1 MRTLK
6 FISIGLCLLFVSVLQ
21 AQRHTETITKQER
34 FPSNSSENLL
44 VVYNIN
50 GPVRVEGTNS
60 NEVSISVE
68 KTIKGNNNR
77 QLEQGKSEIGIKVER
92 SGNIIYVYH
101 DSPYTEFNLETGRF
115 NHRGPWNGIK
125 YDYLLDITVK
135 VPKNTNLELSTINR
149 GDIFAQRVEAN
160 DISVSNINGAITLED
175 ISGKTYANALNKDIN
190 ISYSKNPSKDSKY
203 ASLNGDINI
212 NVKNGLNA
220 DVSFKSLNGDIYTNL
235 DTRSSNAAM
244 KMEKGKGRKGT
255 KYKMNKNTEFQI
267 GSGGIRMDFD
277 VLNGDVTIKG

>member
-1 MRTLK
+1 MKKLQ
-6 FISIGLCLLFVSVLQ
+6 SITTVLCLLIVGTMF
-21 AQRHTETITKQER
+21 AQKHSETLTDTKQ

-44 VVYNIN
+44 VVYNVN
-50 GPVRVEGTNS
+50 GSIKVEGTNS
-60 NEVSISVE
+60 NTVSISV
-68 KTIKGNNNR
+68 KKSISGNNNR
-77 QLEQGKSEIGIKVER
+77 QLEQGKQEIGIKVETKDD
-92 SGNIIYVYH
+92 IIYVYH
-101 DSPYTEFNLETGRF
+101 DSPYTEFDLETGRF
-115 NHRGPWNGIK
+115 SHKGPWNGIK
-125 YDYLLDITVK
+125 YDYLLDITIK

-149 GDIFAQRVEAN
+149 GDIFAKRVEAN
-160 DISVSNINGAITLED
+160 DITVSNINGAITLED

-190 ISYSKNPSKDSKY
+190 ISYSKNPNKDSRF

-212 NVKNGLNA
+212 NVQGGLNA

-235 DTRSSNAAM
+235 ETRTSNSGI
-244 KMEKGKGRKGT
+244 KMSKGKGKKGT